1 MQRFSP
7 SSQEEGS
14 PSLALSGHDCD
25 LAEITNGFIHG
36 GPLDISCPHSPDL
49 FRSPLREHFIVEM
62 GVTSQQATTTS
73 PENAKKVARPGRQ
86 RSLNES
92 GANHASNWSYHD
104 DNVLINA
111 RAKGQGWNQIQ
122 KDHFPNKT
130 ANACRKRH
138 ERLVAKR
145 RGTEWNQEMLE
156 KLSTEY
162 SRHRE
167 QIWQPLAN
175 AIGEKWQDVEKAV
188 SLILLIFFDVFPALM
203 FKMKCFEKGLKSLI
217 TQPRSQ
223 KGRDI
228 LHTQVQPS
236 NVSKSNSDELPR
248 RTSLL
253 PLKDILAPD

>member
-1 MQRFSP
+1 MRRFSP

-14 PSLALSGHDCD
+14 PSLTLSGHDCD

-36 GPLDISCPHSPDL
+36 GPLDISPPQSPDL
-49 FRSPLREHFIVEM
+49 FRSLLREPFIVEM
-62 GVTSQQATTTS
+62 GPSPHQTTS
-73 PENAKKVARPGRQ
+73 PPESVKKAAKPGRQ

-92 GANHASNWSYHD
+92 GSNHASNWSSHD
-104 DNVLINA
+104 DQVLINA
-111 RAKGQGWNQIQ
+111 RARGQGWSQIQ
-122 KDHFPNKT
+122 KEHFQNKT

-188 SLILLIFFDVFPALM
+188 SLIRQHP
-203 FKMKCFEKGLKSLI
+203 
-217 TQPRSQ
+217 
-223 KGRDI
+223 
-228 LHTQVQPS
+228 
-236 NVSKSNSDELPR
+236 
-248 RTSLL
+248 
-253 PLKDILAPD
+253 

>member
-1 MQRFSP
+1 MRRFSP
-7 SSQEEGS
+7 SSQGEGS
-14 PSLALSGHDCD
+14 PSLTLSGHDCD
-25 LAEITNGFIHG
+25 LVEITNGFIRG
-36 GPLDISCPHSPDL
+36 GPLDISPPTSPDL
-49 FRSPLREHFIVEM
+49 YRSLLRGPFIVEM
-62 GVTSQQATTTS
+62 GSSPHQTTS
-73 PENAKKVARPGRQ
+73 PPESVRKAVKPGRQ

-92 GANHASNWSYHD
+92 GTNHASNWSYHD
-104 DNVLINA
+104 DTVLINA
-111 RAKGQGWNQIQ
+111 RARGQGWSQIQ
-122 KDHFPNKT
+122 KEHFLNKT

-162 SRHRE
+162 SRCRE

-175 AIGEKWQDVEKAV
+175 AIGEKWQDVEK
-188 SLILLIFFDVFPALM
+188 I
-203 FKMKCFEKGLKSLI
+203 CFERGLKSLI

-223 KGRDI
+223 RGRDI

-236 NVSKSNSDELPR
+236 NISKPNNDEYPR